1 MSDIDGIVSKGVS
14 KFKSAN
20 RKVDRAI
27 KDADDRI
34 EKKIEG
40 QRKFRQKVLKLQS
53 AANKRLKRLEE
64 KGMTGS
70 TAYQMHQKFNG
81 GGYFSMKG
89 KTQAELQEHLRKL
102 DQFMSAETSTI
113 KGINQVLRRTASDM
127 NIKYSTMKELQKAA
141 PVFFDIVSKVQQ
153 ILKHQSDIAAQ
164 IGYRQIQTTVAK
176 HVDSMNIE
184 LAKAEGDIDKIAEAV
199 SAALTD
205 YDKGVKLDFSH
216 LGGDTGEWK
225 LPKD

>member
-1 MSDIDGIVSKGVS
+1 MSDINGAISKVVGKVGE
-14 KFKSAN
+14 AN

-34 EKKIEG
+34 DKKIEG
-40 QRKFRQKVLKLQS
+40 QKKFRQKVLKLQS
-53 AANKRLKRLEE
+53 IANKRLKRLEE
-64 KGMTGS
+64 KGMTGT

-89 KTQAELQEHLRKL
+89 KSQEELQEHLRKL
-102 DQFMSAETSTI
+102 GQFLEAETSTI
-113 KGINQVLRRTASDM
+113 RGINRILRRTAADM
-127 NIKYSTMKELQKAA
+127 DIKYSSMKELQQAT
-141 PVFFDIVSKVQQ
+141 PIFFEIVSKTQQ
-153 ILKHQSDIAAQ
+153 ILKNQSAVAAQ
-164 IGYRQIQTTVAK
+164 IGYRQIQTTVAQ
-176 HVDSMNIE
+176 HVNNMNIE
-184 LAKAEGDIDKIAEAV
+184 LAKAEGDISKIAEAV